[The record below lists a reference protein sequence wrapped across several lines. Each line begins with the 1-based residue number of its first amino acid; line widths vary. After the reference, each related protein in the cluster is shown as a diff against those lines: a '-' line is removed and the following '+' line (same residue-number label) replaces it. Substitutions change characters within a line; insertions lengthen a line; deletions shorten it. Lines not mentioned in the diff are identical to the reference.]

1 MWLGNFL
8 PPSTKGNSNLFCK
21 VSKQLHKEVYFTHY
35 DILYNFSKCW
45 IKWVF
50 TLYWL
55 GLKWDG
61 MGALHRGS
69 KSIND
74 SASGHDL
81 LNRAIF
87 PRLFWRA
94 QKKSWKGDSL
104 RKSPDRK
111 VLKSFLSRARNRTV
125 IFHRRQA
132 GRGITTLGQRLM
144 DDLKDLEA

>member
-1 MWLGNFL
+1 MD
-8 PPSTKGNSNLFCK
+8 T
-21 VSKQLHKEVYFTHY
+21 
-35 DILYNFSKCW
+35 
-45 IKWVF
+45 
-50 TLYWL
+50 
-55 GLKWDG
+55 
-61 MGALHRGS
+61 LHRGS
-69 KSIND
+69 KSIKD

-87 PRLFWRA
+87 PDFSEEA
-94 QKKSWKGDSL
+94 QRNLGKGKVL

-144 DDLKDLEA
+144 DDLKDLEASISLPTSWPQKWPQSNKTWFAQKMLCLLTT

>member
-1 MWLGNFL
+1 MD
-8 PPSTKGNSNLFCK
+8 T
-21 VSKQLHKEVYFTHY
+21 
-35 DILYNFSKCW
+35 
-45 IKWVF
+45 
-50 TLYWL
+50 
-55 GLKWDG
+55 
-61 MGALHRGS
+61 LHRGS
-69 KSIND
+69 KSIKD

-87 PRLFWRA
+87 PDFSEEPQRNLEREIE
-94 QKKSWKGDSL
+94 SL

-144 DDLKDLEA
+144 DDLKDLEASILLPPADELASKWPQSNKTWYAQKMLCLLTT

>member
-1 MWLGNFL
+1 MD
-8 PPSTKGNSNLFCK
+8 T
-21 VSKQLHKEVYFTHY
+21 
-35 DILYNFSKCW
+35 
-45 IKWVF
+45 
-50 TLYWL
+50 
-55 GLKWDG
+55 
-61 MGALHRGS
+61 LHRGS
-69 KSIND
+69 KSIKD

-87 PRLFWRA
+87 PDFSKEA
-94 QKKSWKGDSL
+94 QRNLRKGKIL

-144 DDLKDLEA
+144 DDLKDLEASISFPTSWPQNGLNPIKRGLPKRCYVC